1 MMTQEFKMRQYQNRV
16 VFTTTWISTLTFLAG
31 AINVS
36 AIFLLDKTITHQT
49 GSLSRISI
57 ALVENNYSFAFDL
70 LSYVGLF
77 FVGAFFSG
85 LTTYKRNRGIRY
97 LHSLYSL
104 LFGLLLILGDLNTIS
119 LVGILRIMAFG
130 MGLQNGTYLRFQN
143 ITIRTTHMSGYVTDA
158 AVSLAKAIRGKKE
171 ERFKALFL
179 MYSILCFVLGGIFSA
194 YIQTFQADNSL
205 LIVGMLYILVSL
217 IVFVFH
223 PKQI

>member
-1 MMTQEFKMRQYQNRV
+1 MRHYQNRV

-36 AIFLLDKTITHQT
+36 AIFILDKTITHQT

-57 ALVENNYSFAFDL
+57 ALMENNVSFAFDL
-70 LSYVGLF
+70 LTYVALF

-85 LTTYKRNRGIRY
+85 FTTYKRNRGVRY

-104 LFGLLLILGDLNTIS
+104 VFGLLIIMGDLNTIDK
-119 LVGILRIMAFG
+119 VNILRIMAFG

-158 AVSLAKAIRGKKE
+158 AVSLGKAIRGSKE

-179 MYSILCFVLGGIFSA
+179 IYSIACFVCGGLFSA
-194 YIQTFQADNSL
+194 YLHLFQAENSL
-205 LIVGMLYILVSL
+205 LVIGLLYILVSL
-217 IVFVFH
+217 IVFAFH